1 MIWESCY
8 WKETLIKLCSK
19 IEKWECNRK
28 LDETDFVEIE
38 QALMIGFYSI
48 RKLIEAKKLSDKVVN
63 AEFSGESYK
72 NIKNVT
78 NLNWHKIEELYDL
91 NNYTKIKLKL
101 PFVCNQIIHSYI
113 FVIDELD
120 IGGFSGIYMC
130 SDYKRNKELY
140 HVSSAELKNIFSLIG
155 NDYPYTGRRVFNQN
169 TKDYDIT
176 QA

>member
-8 WKETLIKLCSK
+8 WKETLIELCSR

-28 LDETDFVEIE
+28 LDEPDFVEIE
-38 QALMIGFYSI
+38 QRLMIGFYSI
-48 RKLIEAKKLSDKVVN
+48 RKLIEAKKISDKVVN
-63 AEFSGESYK
+63 AKFNGNSYK

-91 NNYTKIKLKL
+91 SNYTKIKLKI
-101 PFVCNQIIHSYI
+101 PFICNQIIHSYV
-113 FVIDELD
+113 FVIDELY
-120 IGGFSGIYMC
+120 IGGLSGICMC

-140 HVSSAELKNIFSLIG
+140 HVSSAELKNIFSLVG
-155 NDYPYTGRRVFNQN
+155 KDHPYAGCRTFNQK
-169 TKDYDIT
+169 TKDYDII